1 MSCLCF
7 VMFNAMFYTLAETK
21 KILRISSELQSFRNI
36 DCCCIYTSS
45 VKKKFTREYL
55 KLFSWHERS

>member
-7 VMFNAMFYTLAETK
+7 VMFNAMFNTLAETE

-36 DCCCIYTSS
+36 DCCCIYTSG
-45 VKKKFTREYL
+45 VKKKLLENI
-55 KLFSWHERS
+55 